1 MLIKID
7 VNRKGER
14 KMKKVILIILIVAVI
29 IIGGVEI
36 GVTVQKAKK
45 EGATSSGEEIIKN
58 GAEAEAYIFSDNGK
72 EIALGEIFSKESLG
86 IGNEESYSEI
96 ASCAFEGLDKTYTYA
111 NYEITTY
118 PDGDKDRIYTIYFLN
133 TEAKTAEGV
142 SVSDSLEKMIQV
154 YGDNYEIQGN
164 QYTYTKGKTQLQF
177 IVENDVI
184 TSIQY
189 SYVTE

>member
-1 MLIKID
+1 
-7 VNRKGER
+7 
-14 KMKKVILIILIVAVI
+14 MKKVILIILVVAVI

-36 GVTVQKAKK
+36 GVTMQKAKK
-45 EGATSSGEEIIKN
+45 EGSTSSGEEILKK
-58 GAEAEAYIFSDNGK
+58 EDEVYTFSDNGK
-72 EIALGEIFSKESLG
+72 KIALGEVFSKESLG
-86 IGNEESYSEI
+86 IGDEESYSEI

-133 TEAKTAEGV
+133 TEAKTEEGV
-142 SVSDSLEKMIQV
+142 SVSDSLEKMLQV

>member
-1 MLIKID
+1 
-7 VNRKGER
+7 
-14 KMKKVILIILIVAVI
+14 MKKVILILLIVAVL

-36 GVTVQKAKK
+36 GVTMQKANKK
-45 EGATSSGEEIIKN
+45 GETSSGEEILKN
-58 GAEAEAYIFSDNGK
+58 ETETDVYTFSDNGK
-72 EIALGEIFSKESLG
+72 KIALGEVFSKESLG
-86 IGNEESYSEI
+86 IGDEESYSEI

-133 TEAKTAEGV
+133 TEAKTEEGV
-142 SVSDSLEKMIQV
+142 SVSDSLDKMLST

>member
-1 MLIKID
+1 
-7 VNRKGER
+7 
-14 KMKKVILIILIVAVI
+14 MKKVILIVLVVAVL

-36 GVTVQKAKK
+36 GVTMQKAKK
-45 EGATSSGEEIIKN
+45 EGETSSGEEILKK
-58 GAEAEAYIFSDNGK
+58 EEEAYTFSDNGK
-72 EIALGEIFSKESLG
+72 KIALGEVFSKESLG
-86 IGNEESYSEI
+86 IGDEESYSEI

-133 TEAKTAEGV
+133 TEAKTEEGV
-142 SVSDSLEKMIQV
+142 SVSDSLEKMLQI